1 MSLFKDIEELSEWL
15 EPLSYEQF
23 WEEITPYNLV
33 SLEPRDGLD
42 QQIAAGETTQETVLV
57 VQKAFARIELTSI
70 LGLQH
75 RDTQPFYS
83 LH

>member
-1 MSLFKDIEELSEWL
+1 MSLFKDIEELSEWF

-23 WEEITPYNLV
+23 WEEITPYNLAT
-33 SLEPRDGLD
+33 LEPRDSCD
-42 QQIAAGETTQETVLV
+42 QQIASGETDQETVLV
-57 VQKAFARIELTSI
+57 VQKALARIELTSV
-70 LGLQH
+70 LGLEN